1 MEQKL
6 QFFVAGLGRFGQSV
20 ALTLDELGYDVMAM
34 DEDEDVVQ
42 DLSDRLGYVV
52 CADATDEKNL
62 QAIGAG
68 NADVAV
74 VGIGN
79 IEGSLLATLQLKD
92 MGVKTLVVKAINELH
107 GKMLEKI
114 GADKIIYS
122 EKEMGIRVAHHL
134 TTPGIVDYIEM
145 NNNITIL
152 TIQVPKDWIG
162 KNLIQIDARRRYNI
176 NVVALLRGE
185 QNSINPPPDMPL
197 AEGDMVTILGE
208 NENVRIVTKE
218 LEIE

>member
-20 ALTLDELGYDVMAM
+20 ALTLDQLGYDVMAM
-34 DEDEDVVQ
+34 DIDEDVVQ

-52 CADATDEKNL
+52 CADATEEKNL
-62 QAIGAG
+62 QAIGAA

-74 VGIGN
+74 IGIGN

-92 MGVKTLVVKAINELH
+92 MGIKTLVVKAINELH
-107 GKMLEKI
+107 GKMLQKI

-122 EKEMGIRVAHHL
+122 EKEMGIRVAHNL
-134 TTPGIVDYIEM
+134 TSPGIVDYVEM

-152 TIQVPKDWIG
+152 TVQLPKEWIG
-162 KNLIQIDARRRYNI
+162 KNLIEIDARRRYNI

-185 QNSINPPPDMPL
+185 QNFINPPPDMPL
-197 AEGDMVTILGE
+197 LESDMVTILGD
-208 NENVRIVTKE
+208 NANVRNVTKE
-218 LEIE
+218 LDI